1 MGRPPTIEHILR
13 SKLDDTFWG
22 QSSTD
27 ALILR
32 GVRHRSVGSLR
43 QRCQRGA
50 ITIEFA
56 LIFQA
61 IVGILFAII
70 DAGRFVGARVM
81 LTQAVSAGAR
91 TAALSTTTSTATVDT
106 AVHDAA
112 PMLNGLTVSTI
123 QCTQGTTAAPC
134 ASFGAKTVGDRVT
147 VTATY
152 VFDPVFFSAFAKTLT
167 QSSWTVVE
175 W

>member
-1 MGRPPTIEHILR
+1 MRHSR
-13 SKLDDTFWG
+13 VSR
-22 QSSTD
+22 
-27 ALILR
+27 R
-32 GVRHRSVGSLR
+32 GE
-43 QRCQRGA
+43 RCQRGA

-56 LIFQA
+56 LIFPA

-70 DAGRFVGARVM
+70 DAGRFVGSRVM

-91 TAALSTTTSTATVDT
+91 TAALSTTTTTAAVDQ

-112 PMLNGLTVSTI
+112 PMLNGLTVTATD
-123 QCTQGTTAAPC
+123 CTVGTSVAPC

-152 VFDPVFFSAFAKTLT
+152 VFDPIFFNAFAKTLT

>member
-1 MGRPPTIEHILR
+1 
-13 SKLDDTFWG
+13 
-22 QSSTD
+22 
-27 ALILR
+27 
-32 GVRHRSVGSLR
+32 VRHRRVTRAR

-56 LIFQA
+56 LIFPA

-91 TAALSTTTSTATVDT
+91 TAGLSTTTTTATVT
-106 AVHDAA
+106 QAVRDAA
-112 PMLNGLTVSTI
+112 PMLNGINVTTV
-123 QCTQGTTAAPC
+123 QCTQGTTAAAC

-152 VFDPVFFSAFAKTLT
+152 NFDPMFFNAFAKTLT
-167 QSSWTVVE
+167 QSSWTVIE
-175 W
+175 